1 MNGMRETGPSIT
13 VVVPV
18 HNARPFLDESISSIV
33 NQTLADFEIV
43 ILDDASTDG
52 SDRLLRE
59 WEKRDSRIRLFYSK
73 EKLGLAGS
81 SNFVVRK
88 ANTEVVARMDADDIS
103 HPDRLRRQWEIIK
116 NFPDVAVVGTL
127 CDGIDASGRR
137 VRPRDRWRILRRSA
151 YFPFPHGSTMFRKE
165 AFDAIGGYKESF
177 SCGEDQD
184 FFYRMIKVG
193 RVVTLPD
200 VLYHYRYHTENATL
214 LNGGEGVRAVTG
226 RHAQNGE
233 ELAAFYMLGAM
244 RLWAGQAP
252 GILPDL
258 LAKKTL
264 KWNLPSLMAL
274 ISASL
279 GSVSPGTLRFLLRS
293 FIRARD
299 VMAGLQVKDG
309 RPYEWRSE

>member
-1 MNGMRETGPSIT
+1 MRGTSPSIT
-13 VVVPV
+13 VVLPV

-177 SCGEDQD
+177 TSGEDQD
-184 FFYRMIKVG
+184 FFYRMTKVG

-214 LNGGEGVRAVTG
+214 LNGGAGVRAVTE

-244 RLWAGQAP
+244 RLWAGQSP